1 MIINRI
7 HDDEGA
13 SWEVADEFADHETI
27 NKKLQS
33 GEFVLVERF
42 IRGKA

>member
-7 HDDEGA
+7 HDDQGA

-27 NKKLQS
+27 NQKLQS

-42 IRGKA
+42 LSGNA